1 MSRLIRTSLLLLVTV
16 FSEPVSSASRPPVS
30 GRGGAVVS
38 AEIESTEAGLEILRQ
53 GGNAVDAAIA
63 TALAMVVV
71 HPEAGNLGGGG
82 FAVVQIGETTASLDF
97 RETAPASAHR
107 DMYLDDEGNPIR
119 DASFVGPLASGVPGS
134 PAGLFDLHQ
143 RFGELPWADVVAPA
157 IGLASEGFTVTRRL
171 VRGLEGKRE
180 RLERFP
186 ESAAVWIPNGQVPEA
201 GSTKKLPNLARTL
214 ERYSKQGPKG
224 IYSGPIAEAI
234 VGASDRHGGIL
245 TADDLAG
252 YRAEWRTP
260 LEFEA
265 FGWSFVGMDLPSSG
279 GYLVGSALQTL
290 ETLGWS
296 TGTRFGADRAHLLA
310 ETWRRVFADRAH
322 LGDPASTKAKPSEL
336 MAPVRLR
343 EVASGIDPAVATAST
358 RVRGWPEAL
367 PREPAD
373 TVHISAIDRD
383 GNIAALTT
391 TLNGLFGCGLWVPE
405 AGFFLNNEMDD
416 FATAPGRPNHFGLV
430 QGPANEVA
438 AGRRMLSSMSPTI
451 GRRGGE
457 AVALGARGGSRIPTA
472 VTQVLLNLLVDG
484 DGLQAAVDRPRIHHQ
499 WLPDEILAE
508 SDALSPETASALE
521 GRGHVLNINS
531 DRNAKVNAVRL
542 LANGQFEAAGDPR
555 GPSAGG
561 VVDPVP

>member
-1 MSRLIRTSLLLLVTV
+1 MRRLFLIVVLALLVFPAHLT
-16 FSEPVSSASRPPVS
+16 SASRPPVT
-30 GRGGAVVS
+30 GHGGAVVS
-38 AEIESTEAGLEILRQ
+38 AEIESTEAGLKILRQ
-53 GGNAVDAAIA
+53 GGNAVDAAVA

-82 FAVVQIGETTASLDF
+82 FAVVQFGEATASLDF

-107 DMYLDDEGNPIR
+107 DMYLDDEGNAIK

-134 PAGLFDLHQ
+134 PAGLFDLHEK
-143 RFGELPWADVVAPA
+143 FGRLPWADVVAPA

-171 VRGLEGKRE
+171 VKSLEGKRE

-201 GSTKKLPNLARTL
+201 GSKKRLPNLARTL
-214 ERYSKQGPKG
+214 ERYSTEGPQG

-234 VGASDRHGGIL
+234 VNASDQHGGIL
-245 TADDLAG
+245 TADDLAA
-252 YRAEWRTP
+252 YRAVWRTP

-265 FGWSFVGMDLPSSG
+265 FGWSFIGMDLPSSG
-279 GYLVGSALQTL
+279 GYLVGSALQIL
-290 ETLGWS
+290 ETIDWS
-296 TGTRFGADRAHLLA
+296 TGTRFGAERAHLLA
-310 ETWRRVFADRAH
+310 EAWRRIFADRAH
-322 LGDPASTKAKPSEL
+322 LGDPASSKAKSGEL
-336 MAPVRLR
+336 LAPDRLR
-343 EVASGIDPAVATAST
+343 EVAAGIDSEAATAST

-373 TVHISAIDRD
+373 TVHISTIDRD
-383 GNIAALTT
+383 GNVVALTT

-416 FATAPGRPNHFGLV
+416 FATVPGKPNHFGLV

-451 GRRGGE
+451 GRRSNE
-457 AVALGARGGSRIPTA
+457 AVALGGRGGSRIPTA

-484 DGLQAAVDRPRIHHQ
+484 DGLQAAIDRPRIHHQ

-521 GRGHVLNINS
+521 RLGHVLSINS

-542 LANGQFEAAGDPR
+542 LANGHFEAAGDPR

-561 VVDPVP
+561 VVEPVP